1 MQRGVDMTT
10 TIYDA
15 ERRDISIA
23 VGGDAMITRR
33 MRAFQEPRFLKL
45 VDILR
50 GADVSLVNLEML
62 FHDYESSWQWSSAT
76 YTRSDPRNLEE
87 LKWMGIDAVTT
98 ANNHSF
104 DFSEGGF
111 LTTLDHC
118 REVDLPQA
126 GGGHDIDEA
135 RSPAYVD
142 SPRGRV
148 AVMSA
153 TSTFSEQSRA
163 GPGRP
168 DFRGRPGVNALRH
181 DLVHHVERDVFDAL
195 AKANRELGYQE
206 HHEAQEAFGFRGH
219 EEVEDASSELKFL
232 EQKFMLG
239 EDFGIS
245 TSPNKDDLTGIANWI
260 RGAQKQSDWVI
271 YGAHCH
277 ESGTAG
283 DYHGGSRVSP
293 PEFLRDFARWT
304 IDQGAAL
311 FAGHGPHFLRGIEIY
326 KNRPIFYSLGNFIFQ
341 NESVLWLPD
350 EAYRRFNL
358 GYDQT
363 PGDYLD
369 TRSGG
374 GSRAFAGD
382 PVFWESVVAVC
393 NYAAGNLKEIV
404 LHPIDMGHGRPI
416 SQRGRPIL
424 SEGPMAQRTLKWLQ
438 EVSRPFG
445 TEITIEG
452 DKGVIRL

>member
-1 MQRGVDMTT
+1 M
-10 TIYDA
+10 IYDA

-33 MRAFQEPRFLKL
+33 MRPFQEENFLKL
-45 VDILR
+45 VRVLQE
-50 GADVSLVNLEML
+50 ADVSVVNLEML
-62 FHDYESSWQWSSAT
+62 FHDYESSWQWSGAT
-76 YTRSDPRNLEE
+76 YTRSDPRNLDE
-87 LKWMGIDAVTT
+87 LKWMGINAVTT

-111 LTTLDHC
+111 LTTLQHC
-118 REVDLPQA
+118 KEIDLAQA
-126 GGGHDIDEA
+126 GGGGNIDEA

-142 SPRGRV
+142 SRGGRV
-148 AVMSA
+148 AVMGA

-168 DFRGRPGVNALRH
+168 DFPGRPGVNALRH
-181 DLVHHVERDVFDAL
+181 NLVHQVERDVFEAL
-195 AKANRELGYQE
+195 HKANRELGYEEIQE
-206 HHEAQEAFGFRGH
+206 ATEAFGFRGH
-219 EEVEDASSELKFL
+219 GEAVDHAIEVEFL
-232 EQKFMLG
+232 EKKFVLS
-239 EDFGIS
+239 EEFAVK
-245 TSPNKDDLTGIANWI
+245 TSPNQADLAGMGNWI
-260 RGAQKQSDWVI
+260 RGAQKQADWMI

-277 ESGTAG
+277 ESGATG
-283 DYHGGSRVSP
+283 EFHGSTRVSP
-293 PEFLRDFARWT
+293 PDFLVDFAHWT
-304 IDQGAAL
+304 IDQGCAL

-374 GSRAFAGD
+374 GARAFAGD
-382 PVFWESVVAVC
+382 PVFWQSVVAVC
-393 NYAAGNLKEIV
+393 NYAGGGLKEIM
-404 LHPIDMGHGRPI
+404 LHPIDMGHGRPVP
-416 SQRGRPIL
+416 QRGRPVL
-424 SEGPMAQRTLKWLQ
+424 AEGPVAQRTLKWLQ
-438 EVSRPFG
+438 DVSKPYG
-445 TEITIEG
+445 TEISIEG
-452 DKGVIRL
+452 DLGVIRL

>member
-1 MQRGVDMTT
+1 M
-10 TIYDA
+10 IYDA
-15 ERRDISIA
+15 QKGDISIA

-33 MRAFQEPRFLKL
+33 MRAFKEDAFTKL

-50 GADVSLVNLEML
+50 AADVSLVNLEML

-76 YTRSDPRNLEE
+76 YTRSDPHNLHE

-118 REVDLPQA
+118 REIDLPQA
-126 GGGHDIDEA
+126 GGGTNVDEA
-135 RSPAYVD
+135 RAPAYVD
-142 SPRGRV
+142 SPGGRV
-148 AVMSA
+148 AVMST
-153 TSTFSEQSRA
+153 TSTYSDQSRA

-168 DFRGRPGVNALRH
+168 DFRGRPGGNALRH
-181 DLVHHVERDVFDAL
+181 DITHHVERDVFEAL
-195 AKANRELGYQE
+195 LKANLELGYTD
-206 HHEAQEAFGFRGH
+206 AADAMAAFGFRGRKDAADH
-219 EEVEDASSELKFL
+219 STEVEFL
-232 EQKFMLG
+232 ENKFILG
-239 EDFGIS
+239 EEFAVS
-245 TSPNKDDLTGIANWI
+245 TSPNKDDLDGIGNWI
-260 RGAQKQSDWVI
+260 RGAQKQSDWVV

-277 ESGTAG
+277 ESGNTG
-283 DYHGGSRVSP
+283 DFHGGSRISP
-293 PEFLRDFARWT
+293 PEFLVDFAHWT
-304 IDQGAAL
+304 IDQGNDL

-341 NESVLWLPD
+341 NESVLWLPA

-358 GYDQT
+358 GFDQT

-374 GSRAFAGD
+374 GTRAFAGD
-382 PVFWESVVAVC
+382 PVFWQSVVAVC
-393 NYAAGNLKEIV
+393 NYASGDLKEV
-404 LHPIDMGHGRPI
+404 ELYPIDMGYGLPI
-416 SQRGRPIL
+416 PQRGRPVL
-424 SEGPMAQRTLKWLQ
+424 AEGTVAQQTLKWLQ
-438 EVSRPFG
+438 DVSKPFG

-452 DKGVIRL
+452 DKGMIRL

>member
-1 MQRGVDMTT
+1 M
-10 TIYDA
+10 IYDA
-15 ERRDISIA
+15 EKGDISIA

-33 MRAFQEPRFLKL
+33 MRAFKEDAFTKL

-50 GADVSLVNLEML
+50 AADVSLVNLEML
-62 FHDYESSWQWSSAT
+62 FHNYESSWQWSSAT
-76 YTRSDPRNLEE
+76 YTRSDPHNLDE

-118 REVDLPQA
+118 REIDLPQA
-126 GGGHDIDEA
+126 GGGINIDEA
-135 RSPAYVD
+135 RAPAYVD
-142 SPRGRV
+142 SPGGRV
-148 AVMSA
+148 AVMST
-153 TSTFSEQSRA
+153 TSTYSDQSRA

-181 DLVHHVERDVFDAL
+181 DITHHVEKDVFEAL
-195 AKANRELGYQE
+195 LKANLELGYTD
-206 HHEAQEAFGFRGH
+206 AADAMAAFGFRGQKDAADH
-219 EEVEDASSELKFL
+219 STEVEFL
-232 EQKFMLG
+232 ENKFILG
-239 EDFGIS
+239 EEFAVN
-245 TSPNKDDLTGIANWI
+245 TSPNKDDLDGIGNWI
-260 RGAQKQSDWVI
+260 RGAQKQSDWVV

-277 ESGTAG
+277 ESGTTG
-283 DYHGGSRVSP
+283 DFHGGSRISP
-293 PEFLRDFARWT
+293 PEFLVDFAHWT
-304 IDQGAAL
+304 IDQGNDL

-358 GYDQT
+358 GFDQT

-374 GSRAFAGD
+374 GTRAFAGD
-382 PVFWESVVAVC
+382 PVFWQSVVAVC
-393 NYAAGNLKEIV
+393 NYASGDLKEV
-404 LHPIDMGHGRPI
+404 ELYPIDMGYGRPI
-416 SQRGRPIL
+416 PQRGRPVL
-424 SEGPMAQRTLKWLQ
+424 AEGPLAQQTLKWLQ
-438 EVSRPFG
+438 DVSEPFG
-445 TEITIEG
+445 TEINIEG
-452 DKGVIRL
+452 DKGMIRL

>member
-1 MQRGVDMTT
+1 M
-10 TIYDA
+10 IYDA

-33 MRAFQEPRFLKL
+33 MRSFKEASFLKL

-111 LTTLDHC
+111 LTTLEHC

-126 GGGHDIDEA
+126 GGGRDIDEA

-195 AKANRELGYQE
+195 SKANRELGYQE
-206 HHEAQEAFGFRGH
+206 AHETAQAFGFRGQ
-219 EEVEDASSELKFL
+219 EETGDENTELKFL
-232 EQKFMLG
+232 ENKFRLG
-239 EDFGIS
+239 EEFGIS
-245 TSPNKDDLTGIANWI
+245 SSPNKDDLEGISNWI
-260 RGAQKQSDWVI
+260 RGAQKQSDWVV
-271 YGAHCH
+271 YGTHCH
-277 ESGTAG
+277 ESGTDG
-283 DYHGGSRVSP
+283 EFHGGSRLSP

-304 IDQGAAL
+304 IDQGATL

-374 GSRAFAGD
+374 GTKAFAGD
-382 PVFWESVVAVC
+382 PVFWQSVVAVC
-393 NYAAGNLKEIV
+393 NYANGTLKEIV

-416 SQRGRPIL
+416 SQRGRPTL
-424 SEGPMAQRTLKWLQ
+424 AEGPMAQQTLQWLQ
-438 EVSRPFG
+438 QVSKPFG

-452 DKGVIRL
+452 DVGVIRL